1 MALRHSSGQT
11 LSSSNAVDGPGVP
24 GLAVAAGV
32 MAAVDAVGTDV
43 EAGGSLRAGGV
54 DAHATASAARVA
66 SEKSRE
72 EAAILTGMKTYTPT
86 QM

>member
-1 MALRHSSGQT
+1 
-11 LSSSNAVDGPGVP
+11 
-24 GLAVAAGV
+24 